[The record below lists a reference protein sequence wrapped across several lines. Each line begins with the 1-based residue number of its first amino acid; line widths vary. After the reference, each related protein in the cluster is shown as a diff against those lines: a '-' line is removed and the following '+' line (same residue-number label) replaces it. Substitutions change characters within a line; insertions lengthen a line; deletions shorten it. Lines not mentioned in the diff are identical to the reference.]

1 MITIPFEKSDGIN
14 SFRDALLLDDE
25 HLFSDAE
32 IEAMKQ
38 QRFDDWLTI
47 INTLPFGEAINGA

>member
-1 MITIPFEKSDGIN
+1 VITIPFEKSDGIN

-38 QRFDDWLTI
+38 QRFDNWLTI
-47 INTLPFGEAINGA
+47 INALPPDEVI